1 MFDCGDGSTLHN
13 VFLFRADEI
22 YRCDAL
28 QSPSVHHR
36 IDWREWPCSGGLSPS
51 RITHEPQHDW
61 SLLTTPES
69 VPYSQSQHI
78 VPPLPEKKLETLFF
92 FSPISLE
99 DKTKKRTIYNNE
111 PPWFSIWSLANHI
124 SVDSWSHSLTHS
136 LERLDSCV
144 LPTLGCWVSAVTCLP
159 TEWIMW
165 PSASHG
171 WSCTVSR

>member
-1 MFDCGDGSTLHN
+1 MRCAPKPVCPSQDRLARMA
-13 VFLFRADEI
+13 VFRWLISVQDYPWASAWLISPDHTWVS
-22 YRCDAL
+22 AL
-28 QSPSVHHR
+28 QPVT
-36 IDWREWPCSGGLSPS
+36 
-51 RITHEPQHDW
+51 THSSSTSW
-61 SLLTTPES
+61 
-69 VPYSQSQHI
+69 
-78 VPPLPEKKLETLFF
+78 KETGNSLFF
-92 FSPISLE
+92 FFFFSPTPISLE